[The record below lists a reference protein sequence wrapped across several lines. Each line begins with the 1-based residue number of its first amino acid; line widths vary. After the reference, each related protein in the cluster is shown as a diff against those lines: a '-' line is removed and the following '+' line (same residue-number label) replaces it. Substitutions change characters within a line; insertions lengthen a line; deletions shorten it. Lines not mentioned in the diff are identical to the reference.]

1 MFGTSKCI
9 LRNKKFLETVSY
21 KIQNVSYLHISKNY
35 LRINEKRILLYGL
48 QTFSRTINK
57 PSSSVRLLSTDVVSD
72 NINIATP
79 AEFPIPDP
87 PSPPAVTDS
96 AGALSEPLFQQLGLG
111 GWSPAGMVQQ
121 GFELLH
127 ISLGLPWWECIMIGT
142 VVVRSAMFPLVVMS
156 QRNAARLANNQPY
169 FQEIQEKIN
178 QARQRGEQIEA
189 ARYTQDL
196 VLLMREKG
204 INPLS
209 QVAIP
214 LAQTPVF
221 LSFFWGL
228 REMANIPVK
237 SMRDGGLF
245 WFTDLTVPDQFYL
258 LPVITSASM
267 LASIEIGADSSKITT
282 QNHFLVK
289 YLLRCIPLIIFPFT
303 INFPGGGKRRDCKVS
318 IQKDHEKIKCHLMQ
332 QDVGQYLKPISIIR
346 HFLDLKLVML
356 LLFKLRN
363 ISV

>member
-214 LAQTPVF
+214 LAQ
-221 LSFFWGL
+221 
-228 REMANIPVK
+228 
-237 SMRDGGLF
+237 
-245 WFTDLTVPDQFYL
+245 
-258 LPVITSASM
+258 
-267 LASIEIGADSSKITT
+267 IGADSSKITT

-303 INFPGGGKRRDCKVS
+303 INFPGAILLYWACSNIISLLQVTLF
-318 IQKDHEKIKCHLMQ
+318 KIPKIRSFFKIEQRIKHSPDKL
-332 QDVGQYLKPISIIR
+332 LKPKGFIQGIKDWWKETRLQSEHTER
-346 HFLDLKLVML
+346 PRKNQMSFNAAG
-356 LLFKLRN
+356 RG
-363 ISV
+363 SVPKTYKYNPTLPRPEASNAASVQAKKH